1 MIFFPP
7 AMFSHSDAD
16 RRRHLYGWVPSG
28 LDYGLISMARV
39 EICKGVKVVSK
50 RLVLMVDHGV

>member
-1 MIFFPP
+1 
-7 AMFSHSDAD
+7 MFSHSDAD
-16 RRRHLYGWVPSG
+16 KRRHLYGWVPSG